1 MQISCNAGQVV
12 LVATAEEGM
21 GAFAAGMNVPKDVSL
36 DRKALTSWLKHHCA
50 VLQWACANAFETKD
64 HPEKG
69 LDHVFFIQLKAVVH
83 PTSREHTA
91 AKPQLQIDRASLVNH
106 DYLFNK
112 YPGVV
117 ALFAQKKE
125 ADAIQGQAEGVV
137 SYSMVV
143 QYDAKWDLQQMTWE
157 QRELEELEKQK
168 NWVDVLLSITKGKKE
183 FKMVNGNPVR
193 QQ

>member
-1 MQISCNAGQVV
+1 M
-12 LVATAEEGM
+12 
-21 GAFAAGMNVPKDVSL
+21 
-36 DRKALTSWLKHHCA
+36 
-50 VLQWACANAFETKD
+50 
-64 HPEKG
+64 
-69 LDHVFFIQLKAVVH
+69 AVVH

-91 AKPQLQIDRASLVNH
+91 AKPQLQINWTSLVNH
-106 DYLFNK
+106 HYLFHK

-117 ALFAQKKE
+117 ALFAQQKE

-137 SYSMVV
+137 SYNMVV
-143 QYDAKWDLQQMTWE
+143 QYNVKWHLQQMTWE
-157 QRELEELEKQK
+157 QREFEELEKQQ